1 MTMNRNIV
9 LSTLTGL
16 FSLSAVL
23 LTACSEKGGINPD
36 NNEIKELMDNIEFK
50 IDFADYNSEQ
60 EFDMTRGANK
70 EMKLEEK
77 AINIGHGIIAQA
89 SLCRDTTKQENQIT
103 RALPNDDYTMVA
115 YDAVTHEFKGEMSG
129 RVVSGYLLYSH
140 RDNRMI
146 LEPGKPYDLILF
158 NSKITRNGNR
168 LVVNRVDAE
177 NAMMDRIQHTFTATP
192 NRQQVKFNLKHVG
205 AKVSIKLITYM
216 GLSSGNSGRP
226 KLESINDTDVPG
238 SSIYDI
244 STGTWS
250 AGAGETMSTAI
261 SYENNINVVP
271 GSDGRQ
277 FYKISKTAAYLISGT
292 EVSKLKLTFI
302 NGFLYGLNLG
312 NLNPKLS
319 FTFTNGAGLK
329 LEPNGAYILSV
340 KFMWRFPYLMSDGSI
355 GSVEE
360 TIYGGGTKIPVAAV
374 LSRSKHMGVAL
385 KDAGGGQRLRF
396 CDLKY
401 RYNVTN
407 THFVNRYE
415 GRNRALSDKATSGKS
430 ETWDPSYTTAVV
442 TGDKVKGRNPDFP
455 AFKAAAEYNPGVTYT
470 GHPALIWYLPSAS
483 DWKWFLTGLSGTDP
497 SFHSSIW
504 NFGSAYHN
512 SGYLV
517 RAIFTQ
523 VEGDLTIDNDTNPKY
538 LQYISSTEFG
548 NDQGYIDIGYV
559 HPMVGLMGFYPT
571 LKVNP
576 YLVRAFVEF

>member
-1 MTMNRNIV
+1 MNRNIV

-36 NNEIKELMDNIEFK
+36 NNETKELMDNIEFK

-205 AKVSIKLITYM
+205 AKVSIKLITYV
-216 GLSSGNSGRP
+216 GLISYNGGEP
-226 KLESINDTDVPG
+226 KLESINNTDVPG

-244 STGTWS
+244 STGTWN
-250 AGAGETMSTAI
+250 AGVGEAMSKDL
-261 SYENNINVVP
+261 SYYGIQEVS
-271 GSDGRQ
+271 GSNGGQ
-277 FYKISKTAAYLISGT
+277 FYRTSKTSAYFTSGT
-292 EVSKLKLTFI
+292 EVSKLKLTFT
-302 NGFLYGLNLG
+302 NGFLYNVNLTA
-312 NLNPKLS
+312 LNPKLS
-319 FTFTNGAGLK
+319 FTFSNGAGLK
-329 LEPNGAYILSV
+329 LEPNGAYVLSL
-340 KFMWRFPYLMSDGSI
+340 KLMWRFPYLMSDGSI

-374 LSRSKHMGVAL
+374 LSRSKRMGVAL
-385 KDAGGGQRLRF
+385 QNAGGGARLRF

-407 THFVNRYE
+407 TYFVNRYE

-430 ETWDPSYTTAVV
+430 ETWDPGYTTAVV

-483 DWKWFLTGLSGTDP
+483 DWKWFLTGLSGRDP
-497 SFHSSIW
+497 SFHSSISY
-504 NFGSAYHN
+504 FGGSFN
-512 SGYLV
+512 MSGYLA
-517 RAIFTQ
+517 RAVFTQ
-523 VEGDLTIDNDTNPKY
+523 VNGDITIDNEPKHTKY
-538 LQYISSTEFG
+538 LQYISSTEVG
-548 NDQGYIDIGYV
+548 NDQGYIDLGYV
-559 HPMVGLMGFYPT
+559 HPNINDMGFYT
-571 LKVNP
+571 ALKVNP